1 MSGEESRRLGRWGED
16 LAAKFLVGKGYRVLD
31 RNWKCRFGELDM
43 VSEGEWYLCFVEVK
57 LRLTQRFGTGAE
69 QVDQRKREKLRIT
82 AELYLQERPAV
93 LQPRFDVIEVLA
105 PNGLGT
111 KNPKIRHIEGAF

>member
-16 LAAKFLVGKGYRVLD
+16 LAAVFLERKGYRIVD
-31 RNWKCRFGELDM
+31 RNWKCRFGELDL
-43 VSEGEWYLCFVEVK
+43 VAEGEGYLCFVEVK
-57 LRLTQRFGTGAE
+57 LRRSNRFGTGAE
-69 QVDQRKREKLRIT
+69 QVDRRKREKLRT
-82 AELYLQERPAV
+82 AAELYLQTHPAV

>member
-1 MSGEESRRLGRWGED
+1 MPLW
-16 LAAKFLVGKGYRVLD
+16 
-31 RNWKCRFGELDM
+31 ELDL
-43 VSEGEWYLCFVEVK
+43 VAEGGGFLCFVEVK
-57 LRLTQRFGTGAE
+57 LRRSNRFGTGAE
-69 QVDQRKREKLRIT
+69 QVDRRKREKLRT
-82 AELYLQERPAV
+82 AAELYLQAHPAV

>member
-16 LAAKFLVGKGYRVLD
+16 LAAAFLEQQGYRIVD
-31 RNWKCRFGELDM
+31 RNWKCRFGELDL
-43 VSEGEWYLCFVEVK
+43 VAEGGGFLCFVEVK
-57 LRLTQRFGTGAE
+57 LRRSNRFGTGAE
-69 QVDQRKREKLRIT
+69 QVDRRKREKLRT
-82 AELYLQERPAV
+82 AAELYLQEHPAV